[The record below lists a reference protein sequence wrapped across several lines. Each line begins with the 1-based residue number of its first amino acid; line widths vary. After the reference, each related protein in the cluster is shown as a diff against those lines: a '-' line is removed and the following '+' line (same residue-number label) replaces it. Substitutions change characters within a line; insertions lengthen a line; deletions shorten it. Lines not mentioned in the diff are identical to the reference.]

1 MLRGG
6 SVLNELPEV
15 PETTNLLPNF
25 DENLEGGQ
33 KFEVENIVVH
43 PKVTSMSFYLD
54 FILILSRIIQILSRF
69 YQDFI
74 QIFLKNVI
82 QILSYFFFFDFLE
95 THFIQILPR

>member
-54 FILILSRIIQILSRF
+54 FILILSRFILVLSWFYPDFSKTHFIQILSRF
-69 YQDFI
+69 YPDF
-74 QIFLKNVI
+74 LL
-82 QILSYFFFFDFLE
+82 ILS
-95 THFIQILPR
+95 R